1 MGVKLAIDLE
11 SSTTKI
17 YRLGGGVLLSEP
29 SVVALNAEGDGQ
41 IRAIGLDAKRII
53 GKTADNTRISF
64 PIFEGEVVNE
74 KMAVAMLSYF
84 LKKIQFRPGIGGGS
98 VLVNVPC
105 GLDVAMLKK
114 YERVMDRCGM
124 GEIDFVESPVLCA
137 LGQNVPVNESNPC
150 FVIDLGGGV
159 TNIAALSLGGVIAGV
174 SLNVGGNLLD
184 SALIDYIAETFGL
197 QVGLLTAERA
207 KKQVGSLYRN
217 DRLSAVVNGR
227 DVATGKPRSLSLSAK
242 DIHEPVKLF
251 YDKIAEYAF
260 SVIAK
265 LPAEVAAEIR
275 HAGIY
280 LAGGGA
286 EMTGLEDYFGRVF
299 NMKINIPS
307 EPAMSAM
314 LGAGAA
320 LGNENLL
327 KAIRLKQ
334 E

>member
-1 MGVKLAIDLE
+1 M
-11 SSTTKI
+11 
-17 YRLGGGVLLSEP
+17 
-29 SVVALNAEGDGQ
+29 
-41 IRAIGLDAKRII
+41 
-53 GKTADNTRISF
+53 
-64 PIFEGEVVNE
+64 
-74 KMAVAMLSYF
+74 
-84 LKKIQFRPGIGGGS
+84 
-98 VLVNVPC
+98 
-105 GLDVAMLKK
+105 
-114 YERVMDRCGM
+114 
-124 GEIDFVESPVLCA
+124 
-137 LGQNVPVNESNPC
+137 
-150 FVIDLGGGV
+150 
-159 TNIAALSLGGVIAGV
+159 
-174 SLNVGGNLLD
+174 
-184 SALIDYIAETFGL
+184 
-197 QVGLLTAERA
+197 GLLTAGTREKA
-207 KKQVGSLYRN
+207 GGKPLRN

-314 LGAGAA
+314 LGAGRRARQRKPS
-320 LGNENLL
+320 ESDSL
-327 KAIRLKQ
+327 KAGVTAAQ
-334 E
+334 ERGGVAFFSFFQNRIPRDARGYFW

>member
-1 MGVKLAIDLE
+1 
-11 SSTTKI
+11 
-17 YRLGGGVLLSEP
+17 
-29 SVVALNAEGDGQ
+29 
-41 IRAIGLDAKRII
+41 
-53 GKTADNTRISF
+53 
-64 PIFEGEVVNE
+64 
-74 KMAVAMLSYF
+74 
-84 LKKIQFRPGIGGGS
+84 
-98 VLVNVPC
+98 
-105 GLDVAMLKK
+105 MLKK

-184 SALIDYIAETFGL
+184 SALIGYIAETFGL